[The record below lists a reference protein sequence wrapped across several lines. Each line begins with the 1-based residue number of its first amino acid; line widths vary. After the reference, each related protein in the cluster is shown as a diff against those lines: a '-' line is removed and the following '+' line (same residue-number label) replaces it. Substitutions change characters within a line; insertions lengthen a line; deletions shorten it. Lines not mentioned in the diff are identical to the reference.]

1 MRLSISRWALYIR
14 ISVQYHSPRH
24 QAGRSFEAAWSS
36 SHVFW
41 SRILDKCHAAN
52 TDVAK
57 ICQGDR
63 PMEEHSESVAPMLM
77 LLCLRTIGDSVDW
90 FADILRKGKMHAKSP
105 FLRTCRH
112 GFSKIGFISHSRL
125 NRLLDWPSSKYNI
138 TSSL

>member
-1 MRLSISRWALYIR
+1 MATTDAQTMRLSKSRWALYIS

-90 FADILRKGKMHAKSP
+90 VADIFRKGKMHAKRA
-105 FLRTCRH
+105 L
-112 GFSKIGFISHSRL
+112 
-125 NRLLDWPSSKYNI
+125 SSGLVDMVSAKSVSFHI
-138 TSSL
+138 AV